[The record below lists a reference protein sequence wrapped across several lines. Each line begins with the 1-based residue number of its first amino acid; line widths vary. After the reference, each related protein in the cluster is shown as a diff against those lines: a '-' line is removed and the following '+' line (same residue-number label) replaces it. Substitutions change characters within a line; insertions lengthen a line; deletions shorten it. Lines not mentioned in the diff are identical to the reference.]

1 MIRGLSVPL
10 IALCLGG
17 CWQTM
22 EPNPDITLRQAMV
35 DVADGVQA
43 MRERTANREK
53 AGLIVDEVTVVF
65 NISSK
70 RTSSGELGVGV
81 SAIPVAGGG
90 LSANAKSTSG
100 SEDLAG
106 NTITIKLKNVYT
118 SAASKPS
125 NGNPNNNGTN
135 NTNTTGRQT
144 PTPNPPTNSVDPR
157 CFQANRPKELNCPP
171 IILNTPWKPKEQ

>member
-1 MIRGLSVPL
+1 MIRILLIPPL
-10 IALCLGG
+10 ALCLGG
-17 CWQTM
+17 CWQTI

-43 MRERTANREK
+43 MRDRTANREK

-106 NTITIKLKNVYT
+106 NTITIKLKNVNT
-118 SAASKPS
+118 L
-125 NGNPNNNGTN
+125 GNPK
-135 NTNTTGRQT
+135 
-144 PTPNPPTNSVDPR
+144 PPPIDPKCYKPNPP
-157 CFQANRPKELNCPP
+157 KNCPP
-171 IILNTPWKPKEQ
+171 IILKKPGPLE